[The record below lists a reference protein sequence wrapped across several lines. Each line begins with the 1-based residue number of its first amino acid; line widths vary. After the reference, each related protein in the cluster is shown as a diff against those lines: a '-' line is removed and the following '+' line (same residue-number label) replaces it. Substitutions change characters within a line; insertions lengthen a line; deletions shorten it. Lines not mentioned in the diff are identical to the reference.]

1 MKNNIVYTVG
11 DTVYQMIEDNSDAR
25 EYLNAE
31 NHHYHIYRED
41 IHSENDVK
49 RVAKNLA
56 QKKKSWEKQ
65 IYDNFLDISIFAYL
79 MFISIFTLLAL
90 GILHSLNIPLVVS
103 LYAVPFV
110 ILGIINLRDKIVVG
124 MPVKKQYEEV
134 YSAISNMKTFPLTEK
149 NIYEGELSPGHFT
162 CIDIVCNKD
171 DWDFLDVLHDPYK
184 QVEFAQIFDLL
195 REDDLT
201 HENIEQL
208 EEAMENYLVNYLE
221 DPRNAHLENDKD
233 SLAANPY
240 DDLINDILQN
250 SKRKPL

>member
-1 MKNNIVYTVG
+1 MV
-11 DTVYQMIEDNSDAR
+11 EDNSDAR
-25 EYLNAE
+25 DYLNV
-31 NHHYHIYRED
+31 NNNHYHIYRED

-134 YSAISNMKTFPLTEK
+134 YSAISK
-149 NIYEGELSPGHFT
+149 Y
-162 CIDIVCNKD
+162 
-171 DWDFLDVLHDPYK
+171 
-184 QVEFAQIFDLL
+184 
-195 REDDLT
+195 
-201 HENIEQL
+201 ENISSCRKE
-208 EEAMENYLVNYLE
+208 YL
-221 DPRNAHLENDKD
+221 
-233 SLAANPY
+233 
-240 DDLINDILQN
+240 
-250 SKRKPL
+250 